1 MASSLSQLS
10 SLTEEDPPLYVQPHY
25 KESYRLAIYALL
37 CGGREAYEEFLRAEQ
52 ISPFLSEQEI
62 LFMMESG
69 ELPEAEDDGEL
80 KRSKDA
86 AAPST
91 YFPSES
97 DEEVP
102 DLELGWPEV
111 SLEATDTSISLLFNP
126 PRINTPSIKEV
137 VRKQIQ
143 EARQVKPTQTS
154 THKPGKQAAPSGF
167 SSLLPVFLPHTLIT
181 AACFPFDRVQKPRFH
196 REAGSGSER
205 WFHAQISRFGTFL
218 HKHTS
223 ARLVGL
229 VAAPP
234 PPLRTCGCRLAAG
247 PGFLLVQDS
256 WQISQNR
263 TSQSGVGRRA
273 WIHPVKP
280 NI

>member
-1 MASSLSQLS
+1 MFSLNGILSVTTFKAAQQSITLTGNYRLYSEAEVGLTDMESNLSQLS
-10 SLTEEDPPLYVQPHY
+10 SLAEEDNPVYIQPHY

-52 ISPFLSEQEI
+52 ISPFLSNEEI
-62 LFMMESG
+62 LFMLENG
-69 ELPEAEDDGEL
+69 ELPDAEDDSEI
-80 KRSKDA
+80 KCTMDT

-143 EARQVKPTQTS
+143 DARQVKTEPTC
-154 THKPGKQAAPSGF
+154 
-167 SSLLPVFLPHTLIT
+167 IY
-181 AACFPFDRVQKPRFH
+181 
-196 REAGSGSER
+196 
-205 WFHAQISRFGTFL
+205 HAKT
-218 HKHTS
+218 
-223 ARLVGL
+223 
-229 VAAPP
+229 
-234 PPLRTCGCRLAAG
+234 
-247 PGFLLVQDS
+247 
-256 WQISQNR
+256 
-263 TSQSGVGRRA
+263 
-273 WIHPVKP
+273 
-280 NI
+280 